1 MQFTVQKGKDT
12 WGNEGKKSSVFPLVD
27 LLVLLYIDIKRA
39 PMTIFPIFKT
49 ITKITPHTVLFIYTA
64 PPGLHGLAYKEQF
77 SSLKI
82 AIPVSAENKI
92 KLHSV
97 VLVMGVKKLISE
109 KCVRIKPQFHI

>member
-27 LLVLLYIDIKRA
+27 LSVLLYIDIKRA

-64 PPGLHGLAYKEQF
+64 PPGLRGLAYKE
-77 SSLKI
+77 
-82 AIPVSAENKI
+82 
-92 KLHSV
+92 
-97 VLVMGVKKLISE
+97 
-109 KCVRIKPQFHI
+109 

>member
-1 MQFTVQKGKDT
+1 MR
-12 WGNEGKKSSVFPLVD
+12 GKKSSLFPLVD

-49 ITKITPHTVLFIYTA
+49 ITKITPHTMLFIYTA
-64 PPGLHGLAYKEQF
+64 APGLHGLEYKESF

-97 VLVMGVKKLISE
+97 VLVMGSKN
-109 KCVRIKPQFHI
+109 